1 MESILQNIT
10 SFDTSIL
17 ASLLGVLGASLVI
30 VLGAGVFLGIFMYAM
45 WAGKKAMTASLLALV
60 FSGFLFSVFPYWNL
74 VTNASDTGSLPLSS
88 LYIKGGILAVF
99 FLLARFAM
107 GHSTRGV
114 YAYETT
120 KRWLNIFGL
129 SFVTS
134 GVLFTYV
141 CQFLRAHEIYSVSSS
156 LLFIIASPG
165 ALFWWPL
172 SALAVVY
179 LFSD

>member
-1 MESILQNIT
+1 MESVLQNIT
-10 SFDTSIL
+10 SLDTTNIL
-17 ASLLGVLGASLVI
+17 ASLAGVLGASLVI
-30 VLGAGVFLGIFMYAM
+30 V
-45 WAGKKAMTASLLALV
+45 LV
-60 FSGFLFSVFPYWNL
+60 FSGFLFSVFPYWDL
-74 VTNASDTGSLPLSS
+74 VTNASGTGSVPPSS
-88 LYIKGGILAVF
+88 LYIKGGILMVF
-99 FLLARFAM
+99 FFFARFAM

-134 GVLFTYV
+134 GILFTYI
-141 CQFLRAHEIYSVSSS
+141 CRFLEAHEIYSISSP

-179 LFSD
+179 FFS